1 MSGTGSWASE
11 PIAGVKRSP
20 SCDSID
26 VVARKSN
33 SHSLDDGDIGKKDGI
48 QSVSRAL
55 GILELFD
62 ERRPALTTSD
72 IATLTGLNRATAYR
86 FCRTLLNLGYLEETS
101 SRTFR
106 PGLKAISLARAALSS
121 RELPEMAR
129 PYLQRLRETTG
140 ETVNMALLDGA
151 EVVYVARL
159 LNDDLLALRLFVG
172 SRLPVHATSLG
183 RAILA
188 FLPREEIEEILG
200 DRVLEAVTQ
209 YTITDRDKLMR
220 ELDLIRSRGY
230 SFNDE
235 EMVLGIRGIGAPV
248 FNAAGRP
255 IAAINVSIARPLD
268 KAELRAVI
276 APQVV
281 ETARAISTLVTE
293 LAIDSDHH

>member
-1 MSGTGSWASE
+1 MARTSN
-11 PIAGVKRSP
+11 SP
-20 SCDSID
+20 SPSD
-26 VVARKSN
+26 VE
-33 SHSLDDGDIGKKDGI
+33 GGKKDGI

-55 GILELFD
+55 AILELFN
-62 ERRPALTTSD
+62 ERRPELTTSE
-72 IATLTGLNRATAYR
+72 IASLTGLNRATAYR
-86 FCRTLLNLGYLEETS
+86 FCQTLLSLGYLEEIQ

-129 PYLQRLRETTG
+129 PHLQRLRESTG
-140 ETVNMALLDGA
+140 ETVNMALLSGA

-188 FLPREEIEEILG
+188 FLPPEEIEQILG
-200 DRVLEAVTQ
+200 DRALEAVTQ
-209 YTITDRDKLMR
+209 YTITDRDKLTQ
-220 ELDLIRSRGY
+220 ELDRIRSRGY
-230 SFNDE
+230 SLNDE
-235 EMVLGIRGIGAPV
+235 EMVLGIRGVGAPV
-248 FNAAGRP
+248 FNASGRP

-268 KAELRAVI
+268 KAELRDVI

-281 ETARAISTLVTE
+281 ETARTISTLVTE
-293 LAIDSDHH
+293 LAIDSHHR

>member
-1 MSGTGSWASE
+1 MARTSNENSPGD
-11 PIAGVKRSP
+11 AG
-20 SCDSID
+20 
-26 VVARKSN
+26 
-33 SHSLDDGDIGKKDGI
+33 GGKKDGI

-55 GILELFD
+55 AILELFN
-62 ERRPALTTSD
+62 ERRPELTTSE
-72 IATLTGLNRATAYR
+72 IASLTELNRATAYR
-86 FCRTLLNLGYLEETS
+86 FCQTLLNLGYLEETQ

-121 RELPEMAR
+121 RELSEMAR
-129 PYLQRLRETTG
+129 PYLQRLRESTG
-140 ETVNMALLDGA
+140 ETVNMALLSGA

-188 FLPREEIEEILG
+188 FLPREEVEQILG
-200 DRVLEAVTQ
+200 GGELEAVTQ
-209 YTITDRDKLMR
+209 YTITDLGKLTQ
-220 ELDLIRSRGY
+220 ELDRVRSRGY
-230 SFNDE
+230 SLNDE
-235 EMVLGIRGIGAPV
+235 EMVLGIRGVGAPV
-248 FNAAGRP
+248 FDASDRP

-268 KAELRAVI
+268 KTELRDVI

-293 LAIDSDHH
+293 LAIDSDHR

>member
-1 MSGTGSWASE
+1 MARTSNDNSPGD
-11 PIAGVKRSP
+11 AG
-20 SCDSID
+20 
-26 VVARKSN
+26 
-33 SHSLDDGDIGKKDGI
+33 GGKKDGI

-55 GILELFD
+55 AILELFN
-62 ERRPALTTSD
+62 ERRPELTTSE
-72 IATLTGLNRATAYR
+72 IASLTELNRATAYR
-86 FCRTLLNLGYLEETS
+86 FCQTLLNLGYLEETQ

-129 PYLQRLRETTG
+129 PYLQRLRESTG
-140 ETVNMALLDGA
+140 ETVNMALLSGA

-188 FLPREEIEEILG
+188 FLPREEVEQILG
-200 DRVLEAVTQ
+200 GRELEAVTQ
-209 YTITDRDKLMR
+209 YTITDFGKLAQ
-220 ELDLIRSRGY
+220 ELDRVRSRGY
-230 SFNDE
+230 SLNDE
-235 EMVLGIRGIGAPV
+235 EMVLGIRGVGAPV
-248 FNAAGRP
+248 FDASDRP

-268 KAELRAVI
+268 KTELRDVI

-293 LAIDSDHH
+293 LAIDSDHR